1 MVPLRAFIFLIFC
14 GRSHTITRN
23 CPNASGESKQRLLIL
38 THTMENI
45 YTTTNATFTTANGET
60 VSYQEIFESVR
71 KSVEIYGKTGGRD
84 LSAEEL
90 EDLFQDSI
98 LKALKYCGAFDSS
111 KSQAKTWASRI
122 AFNAQRDAYREHN
135 KQIAKFVHPVV
146 INGKEDEE
154 RECSFF
160 DQIDGGYSADR
171 EVEGNEAVE
180 RIMNA
185 IGSLN
190 ENYQFIIS
198 LQLEGM
204 KPKKMAEYIGCTAD
218 AAATLLCRA
227 RKALKRVLG
236 TRFLSAYGFAG

>member
-1 MVPLRAFIFLIFC
+1 
-14 GRSHTITRN
+14 
-23 CPNASGESKQRLLIL
+23 
-38 THTMENI
+38 MENI
-45 YTTTNATFTTANGET
+45 YTNTNATFTTANGET

-71 KSVEIYGKTGGRD
+71 KSVEIYGKAGGRD

-98 LKALKYCGAFDSS
+98 LKALKYCEAFDSS

-135 KQIAKFVHPVV
+135 KQIAKFVHPDTLS
-146 INGKEDEE
+146 DEE
-154 RECSFF
+154 ELNVSFF
-160 DQIDGGYSADR
+160 DRVAGGYSADR

-204 KPKKMAEYIGCTAD
+204 KPKKMAELIGCTAD

-227 RKALKRVLG
+227 RKALKKVLG
-236 TRFLSAYGFAG
+236 TRFLAEYGIAA

>member
-1 MVPLRAFIFLIFC
+1 
-14 GRSHTITRN
+14 
-23 CPNASGESKQRLLIL
+23 
-38 THTMENI
+38 MENI
-45 YTTTNATFTTANGET
+45 YTNTNATFTTANGET

-71 KSVEIYGKTGGRD
+71 KSVEIYGKAGGRD

-98 LKALKYCGAFDSS
+98 LKALKYCGAFDSR

-135 KQIAKFVHPVV
+135 KQIAKFVHPDTLS
-146 INGKEDEE
+146 DEE
-154 RECSFF
+154 ELNVPFF
-160 DQIDGGYSADR
+160 DRVAGGYSADR

-204 KPKKMAEYIGCTAD
+204 KPKKMAELIGCTAD

-227 RKALKRVLG
+227 RKALKKVLG
-236 TRFLSAYGFAG
+236 TRFLAEYGIAA

>member
-1 MVPLRAFIFLIFC
+1 
-14 GRSHTITRN
+14 
-23 CPNASGESKQRLLIL
+23 
-38 THTMENI
+38 MENI
-45 YTTTNATFTTANGET
+45 YTNTNATFTTANGET

-71 KSVEIYGKTGGRD
+71 KSVEIYGKAGGRD

-135 KQIAKFVHPVV
+135 KQIAKFVHPDTLS
-146 INGKEDEE
+146 DEE
-154 RECSFF
+154 ELNVSFF
-160 DQIDGGYSADR
+160 DRVAGGYSADR

-204 KPKKMAEYIGCTAD
+204 KPKKMAELIGCTAD

-227 RKALKRVLG
+227 RKALKKVLG
-236 TRFLSAYGFAG
+236 IRFLAEYGIAA

>member
-1 MVPLRAFIFLIFC
+1 
-14 GRSHTITRN
+14 
-23 CPNASGESKQRLLIL
+23 
-38 THTMENI
+38 MENI
-45 YTTTNATFTTANGET
+45 YTNTNATFTTANGET

-71 KSVEIYGKTGGRD
+71 KSVEIYGKAGGRD

-135 KQIAKFVHPVV
+135 KQIAKFVHPDTLS
-146 INGKEDEE
+146 DEE
-154 RECSFF
+154 ELNVSFF
-160 DQIDGGYSADR
+160 DRVAGGYSADR

-204 KPKKMAEYIGCTAD
+204 KPKEMAELIGCTAD

-227 RKALKRVLG
+227 RKALKKVLG
-236 TRFLSAYGFAG
+236 TRFLTEYGIAA

>member
-1 MVPLRAFIFLIFC
+1 
-14 GRSHTITRN
+14 
-23 CPNASGESKQRLLIL
+23 
-38 THTMENI
+38 MENI
-45 YTTTNATFTTANGET
+45 YTNTNATFTTANGET
-60 VSYQEIFESVR
+60 VSYQEVFESVR
-71 KSVEIYGKTGGRD
+71 KSVEIYGKAGGRD

-111 KSQAKTWASRI
+111 QSQARTWAGRI

-135 KQIAKFVHPVV
+135 KQIAKFVHP
-146 INGKEDEE
+146 NTLSDEE
-154 RECSFF
+154 GLNVSFF
-160 DQIDGGYSADR
+160 DRVAGGYSADR
-171 EVEGNEAVE
+171 EVEGSEAVE

-204 KPKKMAEYIGCTAD
+204 KPKKMAELIGCTAD
-218 AAATLLCRA
+218 AAATLLFRA
-227 RKALKRVLG
+227 RKALKKVLG
-236 TRFLSAYGFAG
+236 TRFLAEYGIAA

>member
-1 MVPLRAFIFLIFC
+1 
-14 GRSHTITRN
+14 
-23 CPNASGESKQRLLIL
+23 
-38 THTMENI
+38 MENI
-45 YTTTNATFTTANGET
+45 YTNTNATFTTANGET

-71 KSVEIYGKTGGRD
+71 KSVEIYGKAGGRD
-84 LSAEEL
+84 LSADEL

-98 LKALKYCGAFDSS
+98 LKALKYCRSFDPT
-111 KSQAKTWASRI
+111 KAQVKTWAGRI

-135 KQIAKFVHPVV
+135 KHLARFVRPDAIDKEADEPV
-146 INGKEDEE
+146 G
-154 RECSFF
+154 SFF
-160 DQIDGGYSADR
+160 DKVPGGFSADR
-171 EVEGNEAVE
+171 EVEGSEAMD

-204 KPKKMAEYIGCTAD
+204 KPKKMAELIGCTAD

-227 RKALKRVLG
+227 RKALKKVLG
-236 TRFLSAYGFAG
+236 KRFLAEFGIAA

>member
-1 MVPLRAFIFLIFC
+1 
-14 GRSHTITRN
+14 
-23 CPNASGESKQRLLIL
+23 
-38 THTMENI
+38 MENI
-45 YTTTNATFTTANGET
+45 YTNTNATFTTANGET

-71 KSVEIYGKTGGRD
+71 KSVEIYGKAGGRD

-98 LKALKYCGAFDSS
+98 LKALKYCKRFDPT
-111 KSQAKTWASRI
+111 KAQAKTWASRI
-122 AFNAQRDAYREHN
+122 AFNAQRDAFREHN
-135 KQIAKFVHPVV
+135 KHLARFVHPEALDKDGEPV
-146 INGKEDEE
+146 G
-154 RECSFF
+154 SFF
-160 DQIDGGYSADR
+160 DEVSDGYSADR

-198 LQLEGM
+198 LQMEGM
-204 KPKKMAEYIGCTAD
+204 KPKKMAELIGCTAD

-236 TRFLSAYGFAG
+236 ARFLAEYGIAA